1 MMALVDTEAL
11 GETVLAAI
19 VAGIGVI
26 LVFSIAVMGAARLI
40 EESNGGRRG
49 PAAAFGALTTVAA
62 VAFIA
67 LIVFGLV
74 AMTSK

>member
-11 GETVLAAI
+11 GQTVLAAI

-26 LVFSIAVMGAARLI
+26 LVFSIAIMGAARFV

-49 PAAAFGALTTVAA
+49 PAAAFGVLTMVAA